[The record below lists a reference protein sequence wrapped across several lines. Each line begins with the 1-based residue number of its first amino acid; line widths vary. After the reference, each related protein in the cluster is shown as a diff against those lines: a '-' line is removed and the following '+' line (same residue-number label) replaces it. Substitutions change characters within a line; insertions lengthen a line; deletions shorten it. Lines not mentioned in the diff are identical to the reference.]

1 MQRDKALAIVEKQ
14 LKKPRYEHT
23 IRVMDTSIRLAK
35 QYGADEKKAELASI
49 FHDYAKYR
57 PLEEMKRWIES
68 ERLPKDLLDYH
79 HELWH
84 GPVGALMVKREVGIS
99 DPEILHA
106 ITVHTTGC
114 VGMSVLDKVVFL
126 ADYIEPGRAFPGVD
140 DVRKV
145 SENNL
150 DKACWMASRNTIN
163 MLVSLNRKVYPDTFH
178 AYNDLLNS
186 TGGNK

>member
-23 IRVMDTSIRLAK
+23 VRVMETSIKLAEK
-35 QYGADEKKAELASI
+35 YGADVKKAETAAI

-57 PLEEMKRWIES
+57 PLEEMQRWIEI
-68 ERLPKDLLDYH
+68 EQLPKDLLHYH

-84 GPVGALMVKREVGIS
+84 GPVGALMAEREVGIN
-99 DPEILHA
+99 DPDVLHA

-114 VGMSVLDKVVFL
+114 AGMSVLDKVVFL

-140 DVRKV
+140 EVRKV
-145 SENNL
+145 SEDDL

-163 MLVSLNRKVYPDTFH
+163 MLVSLHRKVYPDTFH
-178 AYNDLLNS
+178 AYNDLLNPN
-186 TGGNK
+186 GGNA